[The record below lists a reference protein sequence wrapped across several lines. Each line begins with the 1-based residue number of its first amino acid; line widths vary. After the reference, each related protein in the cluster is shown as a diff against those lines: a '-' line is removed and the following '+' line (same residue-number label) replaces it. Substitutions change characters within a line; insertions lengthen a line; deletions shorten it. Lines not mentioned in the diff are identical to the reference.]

1 VGSDGSHLK
10 LSVTDGFRA
19 FNAIAFGQGQ
29 MAANMPIHVDIA
41 AHLDENEWNGR
52 RSLQLLVRD
61 IQPAGRGIP
70 NSQLSNIDLTL

>member
-1 VGSDGSHLK
+1 
-10 LSVTDGFRA
+10 
-19 FNAIAFGQGQ
+19 